1 MLAQKPSIGP
11 DALSNSLGGSRI
23 LRSSS
28 QAIGTTRLKAPPL
41 PQMRLRDVFQGL
53 SIEPTGTVAATTG
66 AGIEAHVVPGLRAVN
81 DRPHANNQHAVFPVR
96 QPTCCVGSRKTM
108 DQHGQGEEAL
118 TIQFDG
124 AHQHTQQTLDAKK
137 AALRNT
143 REELGIA
150 KEELKEMQ
158 EELVDLTK
166 CLQVSNASKEQY
178 RNWWINEVQFTKLIL
193 NKVLHPNQDWD
204 LIRAS
209 QSHYLGRF

>member
-1 MLAQKPSIGP
+1 MSAQKPSIGP
-11 DALSNSLGGSRI
+11 DALSNSSGGSRI

-28 QAIGTTRLKAPPL
+28 RAIGTTRLQAPPL
-41 PQMRLRDVFQGL
+41 PQRRLRDVFQGS
-53 SIEPTGTVAATTG
+53 SISAVAATTG
-66 AGIEAHVVPGLRAVN
+66 ADVEAHVVPGLRAVN
-81 DRPHANNQHAVFPVR
+81 DGPRANNRQAVFPVR
-96 QPTCCVGSRKTM
+96 QPTRRVGSRKTM

-124 AHQHTQQTLDAKK
+124 AHQRTQRTLDAKK

-150 KEELKEMQ
+150 KEELKEMR
-158 EELVDLTK
+158 EELADLTER
-166 CLQVSNASKEQY
+166 LQVSNASKEQY

-193 NKVLHPNQDWD
+193 NKVPHPNQDWD